1 MANRITIPDFDFS
14 GFYYPQL
21 LEALTLYKRQNVP
34 ELTDESAYEPYSQ
47 LLRAFALVGHLN
59 NTLLDL
65 VAQEHTLPTSQL
77 VETVRNMLRLID
89 FEMRPATPAQAD
101 LIYELS
107 GVLAAAT
114 EVVPEGAQAATSKEG
129 DTPAIFFEA
138 LEALTVDPTNVFS
151 HVLTWDGSAFTDQT
165 TKANDQTPGQ
175 HFTIWPGGVAVGK
188 AVYFGHKQIMWNE
201 LGAVFQTPGSNFQG
215 VWEFY
220 DGRWTKTN
228 PTSVSDLGGQLE
240 FDLTSLLG
248 SQNRQGT
255 TVRIQL
261 NETTAYEE
269 LESTWTGTK
278 NIAVTGLL
286 GQTSPSTDPEDY
298 FVGSDWTILEAL
310 VDGSAG
316 LTQDGDLEFTLPQ
329 TVELDWTTGAVNNK
343 TAFWLRFRVTSVL
356 GGAVSPVLNYALLT
370 GGKQYAKRLV
380 TQGKTIEETLGSS
393 NGSTNQRFP
402 ASQDHF
408 VWGSEEISVDGET
421 WVRVSNFLAST
432 ARDKHYRTELS
443 DNDQLVVVFGDGV
456 TGRIPPV
463 GVSNVSASYRW
474 GANEDGN
481 VGANKITSDKSGLVK
496 VNKVWNPRPAV
507 GWEQAQ
513 GATESSLERAKIEG
527 PASLRVKE
535 VALSPDDLVT
545 LAKAFELDG
554 ARPFARGKAFE
565 EGYGPKT
572 VALTVVA
579 AGGGQASAA
588 QLEALDAY
596 FNGDPTASP
605 KIAKHFVANQEVTSR
620 NYTPKT
626 IDIAASVWGNVSA
639 EAVENSL
646 REVVQPEALRED
658 GVTYEWDFG
667 ETVPVSRL
675 THEIFSTDESIV
687 KVEITEINGAAPADV
702 SMGANQLPFL
712 GTVTLQIFSAS

>member
-1 MANRITIPDFDFS
+1 MANQITIPDFDFS

-21 LEALTLYKRQNVP
+21 LEALILYKRQNVP
-34 ELTDESAYEPYSQ
+34 EHTDESSYEPFIQ

-65 VAQEHTLPTSQL
+65 VANESTLPTSRL
-77 VETVRNMLRLID
+77 TETVRNMLRLID
-89 FEMRPATPAQAD
+89 FEMRPAAPAQAD

-107 GVLAAAT
+107 SVLTAAT
-114 EVVPEGAQAATSKEG
+114 EIVNAEAQAATSKDG

-138 LEALTVDPTNVFS
+138 LEALTVDPTNAFS
-151 HVLTWDGSAFTDQT
+151 HVLTWDGTSFADQT
-165 TKANDQTPGQ
+165 AKANDQTPGQ
-175 HFTIWPGGVAVGK
+175 NFEVWPGGVVLGNAI
-188 AVYFGHKQIMWNE
+188 YFGHKHVMWDE
-201 LGAVFQTPGSNFQG
+201 LGALLQGAGSNFQG

-220 DGRWTKTN
+220 DGRWTKTQ
-228 PTSVSDLGGQLE
+228 PTSVSDLGGSLE

-261 NETTAYEE
+261 NETTAFEDVV
-269 LESTWTGTK
+269 STWTGSQ

-286 GQTSPSTDPEDY
+286 GQTSPSTDVEDY
-298 FVGSDWTILEAL
+298 FIGSDWTILEDL
-310 VDGSAG
+310 TDGSAG
-316 LTQDGDLEFTLPQ
+316 LTQDGALEFTLPQ
-329 TVELDWTTGAVNNK
+329 TVELDWSLGEVDSK

-356 GGAVSPVLNYALLT
+356 GGPVSPDLNYALLT

-380 TQGKTIEETLGSS
+380 TQGKTIAETLGSS
-393 NGSTNQRFP
+393 DGSPNQRFP

-408 VWGSEEISVDGET
+408 IWGSEAITIDGEL
-421 WVRVSNFLAST
+421 WVRVDNFLAST
-432 ARDKHYRTELS
+432 SRDKHYRTELS

-456 TGRIPPV
+456 TGRIPQV
-463 GVSNVSASYRW
+463 GVSNVATVYRW
-474 GANEDGN
+474 NANHDGN

-513 GATESSLERAKIEG
+513 GATEASLERAKIEG

-554 ARPFARGKAFE
+554 ARPFARAKAFE

-579 AGGGQASAA
+579 NGGGQASAA
-588 QLEALDAY
+588 QLDALDEY
-596 FNGDPTASP
+596 FNGNPAAVP
-605 KIAKHFVANQEVTSR
+605 PVAKHFVANQEVTSR

-626 IDIAASVWGNVSA
+626 IDIVASVWGNVSA

-646 REVVQPEALRED
+646 REVVQPEAVRDD
-658 GVTYEWDFG
+658 GVTYEWDLG
-667 ETVPVSRL
+667 ETVP
-675 THEIFSTDESIV
+675 E
-687 KVEITEINGAAPADV
+687 
-702 SMGANQLPFL
+702 
-712 GTVTLQIFSAS
+712 